1 MAETAT
7 RQNVLEQLDQR
18 VPTKFYWSLTLLAT
32 IGGFLFGYDTAN
44 IGSALN
50 FIPYKM
56 GDFELGYLVAG
67 TSLGAAAGALSAG
80 PLTDRF
86 GRRALLIVDAL
97 IYALGAVLMAFTP
110 NVGVLLFAR
119 TLIGLAIGADSAI
132 ATAYISEYAPRTRR
146 GSLGMLQQWMIT
158 VGILFAYLVALVIL
172 WAMPGSATT
181 LDWRLLFGL
190 GALPAVIGLVLRFEM
205 PESPRW
211 LMRKAR
217 YDDTR
222 KAFAKLGMDV
232 SPEDVEY
239 TARQLEQTDQ
249 RQERVRKRGWSP
261 GVRRALMVVCGF
273 FVFQQVT
280 GINVPFYY
288 GPKLLGSYFQSG
300 NGEVATTTA
309 GVEVTTI
316 MTVVNVAATYFA
328 FRHIDRIGRRKLALG
343 GFGGMAVSAL
353 IAAAGVGLMTG
364 IPRIVVTMIGLAK
377 QPRSAPPW
385 TGWRTTRSSR
395 RSRHG
400 SARSAWAGCS
410 CASPC
415 CAWSRSCS
423 SIATWQRQR
432 ACPSKRSASSSR
444 ARLPASAR
452 LAKLARTRHGDT
464 AHPRRATD
472 GRPGDRPLGRSPGLP
487 HVSGA
492 PRAGKPT
499 IESAR
504 QRPTKEVSS
513 CVSVPACSSSHLA
526 RS

>member
-1 MAETAT
+1 VEVTKLAETAT
-7 RQNVLEQLDQR
+7 RQNVLEQLDKR

-50 FIPYKM
+50 FIPYDM

-97 IYALGAVLMAFTP
+97 IYALGALLMAFTP

-132 ATAYISEYAPRTRR
+132 ATAYISEYAPRKRR

-172 WAMPGSATT
+172 WAMPGNATT

-190 GALPAVIGLVLRFEM
+190 GAVPAVIGLVLRFEM

-232 SPEDVEY
+232 SVEDVEY
-239 TARQLEQTDQ
+239 TAQQLEQTDQ

-273 FVFQQVT
+273 FVFQQIT

-300 NGEVATTTA
+300 SGEVATTTA

-364 IPRIVVTMIGLAK
+364 IPRIVVTMIGLDMFIACF
-377 QPRSAPPW
+377 AVGVGG
-385 TGWRTTRSSR
+385 TGWLIQGEMFPTAVR
-395 RSRHG
+395 G
-400 SARSAWAGCS
+400 QA
-410 CASPC
+410 AS
-415 CAWSRSCS
+415 
-423 SIATWQRQR
+423 IGATVDWLANYAVIEAFPAWQRSIGLGWVLVCFAVLCVVAVLFVNRYLPETKGLSVEEISEQFASQAAGQR
-432 ACPSKRSASSSR
+432 Q
-444 ARLPASAR
+444 AREAR
-452 LAKLARTRHGDT
+452 PKA
-464 AHPRRATD
+464 PRRY
-472 GRPGDRPLGRSPGLP
+472 
-487 HVSGA
+487 GA
-492 PRAGKPT
+492 PATG
-499 IESAR
+499 
-504 QRPTKEVSS
+504 
-513 CVSVPACSSSHLA
+513 H
-526 RS
+526 